1 MAGISKHLKIL
12 VQNGTYVTTLLSQSV
27 YLDLHDKIHDE
38 THHKYVYY
46 LWFSHKIRQRIS
58 LHSTDPLW
66 YNGVYHVIAWL
77 QYNTNMEYI
86 GGTIIYIIKISYYT
100 DQYNKEHLSKMN

>member
-46 LWFSHKIRQRIS
+46 LWFSHKI
-58 LHSTDPLW
+58 
-66 YNGVYHVIAWL
+66 
-77 QYNTNMEYI
+77 
-86 GGTIIYIIKISYYT
+86 
-100 DQYNKEHLSKMN
+100 